1 MWLKSVKNEIDWK
14 SQDVRHSMEWRL
26 VALVGSVFLAELL
39 TMIVLSRL
47 PATSGMTKIVL
58 DASLLSILLF
68 PLFYFLIF
76 RPLTRNIARL
86 EAAEDRLSLAAS
98 VFTHAREG
106 IIITDAGGT
115 IVDVNET
122 FSKITGYSREEALG
136 QNPRMLKSGRQDPE
150 VYAAMWKSLAEKG
163 HWYGEVW
170 NRRKDGEV
178 YAEMLTISVVKNAGG
193 EAQHYVA
200 LFTDITP
207 MKEHQQQ
214 LEHIAHYDA
223 LTNLPNRVLLA
234 DRLSQAISQSQR
246 RGQPLALLYLDLDG
260 FKTINDCYGHNVGDE
275 LLIALAQRMKAVLRD
290 GDTLARI
297 GGDEFVAVLIDL
309 YLQRDHELVLSRL
322 LQAVAAPVKLNETVL
337 QVSASIGVTLY
348 PQDGSDA
355 DQLMRHADQAMY
367 QAKQAGKNRY
377 HLFDVAQDAVIQS
390 RHDDLEEIR
399 RALDQRQFVLYYQ
412 PQVNMS
418 SGEVIGAEALIR
430 WQHPERGLLP
440 PAAFLPIVE
449 SHPISVEL
457 GEWVIDTALSQLSE
471 WHSAGMD
478 IPISVN
484 VGARQLQHGNFVAN
498 LTRLLSGHPSVL
510 PGSLKLEVLETS
522 ALEDMAYVS
531 EVMRACGEMGVRFAL
546 DDFGTGYSS
555 LIYLKRLPV
564 DMLKIDQSFVR
575 NMLADPEDLAIVDGV
590 MGLASAFHHRV
601 IAEGVETIQHG
612 ELLLSLGCQL
622 AQGYVIARPMPAA
635 EFPDWVANWHTD
647 PYWTTWRERSISREN
662 LPVLFAEVMHR
673 QWLSALE
680 SFLAGER
687 QSLPPL
693 DQHGCRLGRW
703 LDTEG
708 RSRYGHDPLFHK
720 ILDDHEHIHSLSGE
734 LVDLHGMGRS
744 NEALARIY
752 ELHTL
757 RDELI
762 AGLNGLLGTM
772 TGFVRLLWHDNYRSG
787 HPLIDRQ
794 HQGLFDK
801 ANELLAAVVAGRP
814 SDAAAG
820 LIKELLAE
828 VETHFADEERVL
840 RAINFPGVA
849 DHEGLHRALIEK
861 AQRLV
866 GQFADGSLALGD
878 LFSFLAYDL
887 VAIHML
893 SEDRKFFP
901 YIQIA

>member
-1 MWLKSVKNEIDWK
+1 
-14 SQDVRHSMEWRL
+14 MEWL
-26 VALVGSVFLAELL
+26 LAVLVGSVFIAESL
-39 TMIVLSRL
+39 TMIFLSRL
-47 PATSGMTKIVL
+47 PAISGMTEILL
-58 DASLLSILLF
+58 DASTLSILLF

-76 RPLTRNIARL
+76 RPLTRNIVEL
-86 EAAEDRLSLAAS
+86 EQAEDKLRLAAS

-106 IIITDAGGT
+106 IIITDTSGA
-115 IVDVNET
+115 IIDVNET
-122 FSKITGYSREEALG
+122 FSKITGYSRAEALG

-163 HWYGEVW
+163 HWYGEIW

-178 YAEMLTISVVKNAGG
+178 YAEMLTISVVKNTDG
-193 EAQHYVA
+193 ESQHYVA
-200 LFTDITP
+200 LFTDISP

-246 RGQPLALLYLDLDG
+246 RDQPLALAYLDLDG
-260 FKTINDCYGHNVGDE
+260 FKTINDFYGHNVGDE
-275 LLIALAQRMKAVLRD
+275 LLIAIAQRMKAVLRD

-309 YLQRDHELVLSRL
+309 YLPQDYELVLSRL
-322 LQAVAAPVKLNETVL
+322 LQAVAAPVNLNEMVL

-348 PQDGSDA
+348 PQDGADA

-390 RHDDLEEIR
+390 RHENLEEIR
-399 RALDQRQFVLYYQ
+399 HALDQRQFVLYYQ
-412 PQVNMS
+412 PQVNMYT
-418 SGEVIGAEALIR
+418 GEVIGAEALIR
-430 WQHPERGLLP
+430 WQHPERGLLA
-440 PAAFLPIVE
+440 PAEFLPIIE

-457 GEWVIDTALSQLSE
+457 GEWVIDTALSQLAE
-471 WHSAGMD
+471 WHLAGID

-498 LTRLLSGHPSVL
+498 LAKQLAAHSTVL
-510 PGSLKLEVLETS
+510 PGNLKLEVLETS

-564 DMLKIDQSFVR
+564 DMLKIDQTFVR
-575 NMLADPEDLAIVDGV
+575 NMLEDPEDMAIIDGV
-590 MGLASAFHHRV
+590 LGLASAFHHRV
-601 IAEGVETIQHG
+601 IAEGVETIGHG

-622 AQGYVIARPMPAA
+622 AQGYAIARPMPAA
-635 EFPDWVANWHTD
+635 EFPDWQVNWRTD
-647 PYWTTWRERSISREN
+647 PYWATWRERSISREN

-680 SFLAGER
+680 SFLADER
-687 QSLPPL
+687 QSPPPL
-693 DQHGCRLGRW
+693 DAHGCRLGRW

-720 ILDDHEHIHSLSGE
+720 ILDCHEHVHSLCGK
-734 LVDLHGMGRS
+734 LVDLHGMGRK
-744 NEALARIY
+744 NEALARVY
-752 ELHTL
+752 ELHAL

-762 AGLNGLLGTM
+762 ASLNGLLGTL

-801 ANELLAAVVAGRP
+801 ANELLAAVIDGRP
-814 SDAAAG
+814 SNAAAG
-820 LIKELLAE
+820 LIKELLAD
-828 VETHFADEERVL
+828 VVTHFADEEQVL
-840 RAINFPGVA
+840 RAIDFPGVA
-849 DHEGLHRALIEK
+849 EHEGRHRALVEK
-861 AQRLV
+861 AQRLAA
-866 GQFADGSLALGD
+866 QFAEGSLALGD

-893 SEDRKFFP
+893 AEDRMFFP
-901 YIQIA
+901 YIQTD